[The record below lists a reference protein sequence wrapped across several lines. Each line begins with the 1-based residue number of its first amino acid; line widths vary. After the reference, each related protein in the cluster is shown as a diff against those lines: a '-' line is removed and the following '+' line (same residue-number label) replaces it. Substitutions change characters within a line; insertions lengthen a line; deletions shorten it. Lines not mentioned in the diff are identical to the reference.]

1 MNQIFK
7 AQEFKAQ
14 VFRAQVFKAQVFR
27 AEWCKLRRPTLF
39 FGTMLASAGLTG
51 LVTSLLFL
59 LIDSPQGNSDR
70 GNMISRD
77 ILQLPSGLTIGFS
90 NAAGLLGIV
99 ALCVFAA
106 QTAQEYTYGTL
117 RNLLVRQ
124 PRRLQLLLGKYV
136 SMASFAVVMVIL
148 AAVSSMSLAFGLS
161 GKAKVSTDAWVTSD
175 ALHEMAKTF
184 GNVLLSVIA
193 FGTVGMILGLLLR
206 SPISAISLGVI
217 WLLIVENILIAVKSS
232 LGNWMPGSLMSTIA
246 VGGTA
251 DISYI
256 HSITMVAIYLVSSTA
271 IVITLFKRRDVSN

>member
-1 MNQIFK
+1 MIN
-7 AQEFKAQ
+7 
-14 VFRAQVFKAQVFR
+14 VFKS
-27 AEWCKLRRPTLF
+27 EWRKLRRPTLF
-39 FGTMLASAGLTG
+39 VGTMFASAGLTG

-70 GNMISRD
+70 GNMISRE
-77 ILQLPSGLTIGFS
+77 ILQLPSGLSIGFS

-124 PRRLQLLLGKYV
+124 PRRIQLLVGKYF
-136 SMASFAVVMVIL
+136 SMASFAIVMVIL
-148 AAVSSMSLAFGLS
+148 AAIVSMSLAFGLS
-161 GKAKVSTDAWVTSD
+161 GRAKVETDAWITSD
-175 ALHEMAKTF
+175 ALSDLANTF

-246 VGGTA
+246 VGGTE
-251 DISYI
+251 DISYS
-256 HSITMVAIYLVSSTA
+256 HATSMVAMYLLISA
-271 IVITLFKRRDVSN
+271 GIVVLLFKRRDVSN

>member
-7 AQEFKAQ
+7 A
-14 VFRAQVFKAQVFR
+14 RVFR
-27 AEWCKLRRPTLF
+27 AEWRKLRRPTLF
-39 FGTMLASAGLTG
+39 IGTMLASAGLTG

-70 GNMISRD
+70 GNMISRE

-136 SMASFAVVMVIL
+136 SMASFAIVMVFL
-148 AAVSSMSLAFGLS
+148 AAVVSMSLAFGLS
-161 GKAKVSTDAWVTSD
+161 GKAKVETDAWVTSD
-175 ALHEMAKTF
+175 ALQELAKTF

-206 SPISAISLGVI
+206 SPISSISLGVI
-217 WLLIVENILIAVKSS
+217 WLLIVENILVAVKSS
-232 LGNWMPGSLMSTIA
+232 LGNWMPGNLMSIIA
-246 VGGTA
+246 VGGTT
-251 DISYI
+251 DISYT
-256 HSITMVAIYLVSSTA
+256 HSITMVSIYLVASTA
-271 IVITLFKRRDVSN
+271 IVITLFKWRDVSN

>member
-7 AQEFKAQ
+7 G
-14 VFRAQVFKAQVFR
+14 QVFR
-27 AEWCKLRRPTLF
+27 AEWRKLRRPTLF
-39 FGTMLASAGLTG
+39 IGTMLASAGLTG

-70 GNMISRD
+70 GNMISRE

-90 NAAGLLGIV
+90 NAAGLLGIF

-136 SMASFAVVMVIL
+136 SMASFAIVMVIL
-148 AAVSSMSLAFGLS
+148 AAVVSMSLAFGLS
-161 GKAKVSTDAWVTSD
+161 GKAKVATDAWITSD
-175 ALHEMAKTF
+175 ALQELAKTF

-193 FGTVGMILGLLLR
+193 FGTIGMILGLLLR

-217 WLLIVENILIAVKSS
+217 WLLIVENILVAVKSS
-232 LGNWMPGSLMSTIA
+232 LGTWMPGILISTIA
-246 VGGTA
+246 VGGTD
-251 DISYI
+251 DISYT
-256 HSITMVAIYLVSSTA
+256 HSITMVAIYLVVSTA
-271 IVITLFKRRDVSN
+271 IVVTLFKRRDVSN

>member
-1 MNQIFK
+1 MI
-7 AQEFKAQ
+7 
-14 VFRAQVFKAQVFR
+14 QVFKA
-27 AEWCKLRRPTLF
+27 EWRKLRRPTLF
-39 FGTMLASAGLTG
+39 LGTMLASAGLTG

-77 ILQLPSGLTIGFS
+77 VLQLPSGLTIGFS

-124 PRRLQLLLGKYV
+124 PRRIRLLLGKYV
-136 SMASFAVVMVIL
+136 SMASFAIVMVIL
-148 AAVSSMSLAFGLS
+148 AAVVSMSLAFGLS
-161 GKAKVSTDAWVTSD
+161 GKAKVETDAWVTSA
-175 ALHEMAKTF
+175 ALHEIAKTF

-232 LGNWMPGSLMSTIA
+232 LGKWMPGNLISTIA
-246 VGGTA
+246 VGGTQ
-251 DISYI
+251 DISYTHAI
-256 HSITMVAIYLVSSTA
+256 SMVAIYLVIGTA
-271 IVITLFKRRDVSN
+271 IVVTLFKRRDVSN

>member
-7 AQEFKAQ
+7 G
-14 VFRAQVFKAQVFR
+14 QVFR
-27 AEWCKLRRPTLF
+27 AEWRKLRRPTAFL
-39 FGTMLASAGLTG
+39 GTMLVSAGLTG

-70 GNMISRD
+70 GNMNSRE

-90 NAAGLLGIV
+90 NAAGLLGIF

-124 PRRLQLLLGKYV
+124 PRRLQLLLGKYL
-136 SMASFAVVMVIL
+136 SMASFAIVMVIL
-148 AAVSSMSLAFGLS
+148 AAVVSMSLAFGLS
-161 GKAKVSTDAWVTSD
+161 GKAKVATDAWITSD
-175 ALHEMAKTF
+175 ALQELAKTF

-193 FGTVGMILGLLLR
+193 FGTIGMILGLLLR

-217 WLLIVENILIAVKSS
+217 WLLIVENILVAVKSS
-232 LGNWMPGSLMSTIA
+232 LGTWMPGSLISTIA
-246 VGGTA
+246 VGGTD
-251 DISYI
+251 DISYT
-256 HSITMVAIYLVSSTA
+256 HSITMVTIYLVVSTA
-271 IVITLFKRRDVSN
+271 IVVTLFKRRDVSN

>member
-1 MNQIFK
+1 MI
-7 AQEFKAQ
+7 
-14 VFRAQVFKAQVFR
+14 RVFKS
-27 AEWCKLRRPTLF
+27 EWRKLRRPTLF
-39 FGTMLASAGLTG
+39 LGTMLASAGLTG

-70 GNMISRD
+70 GNMISRE

-124 PRRLQLLLGKYV
+124 PRRLQLLIGKYV
-136 SMASFAVVMVIL
+136 SMASFAIVMVIL
-148 AAVSSMSLAFGLS
+148 AAVISMSLAFGLS
-161 GKAKVSTDAWVTSD
+161 GKAKVETDAWVTAD
-175 ALHEMAKTF
+175 ALQEMAKTF

-217 WLLIVENILIAVKSS
+217 WLLIVENILIAVKGS
-232 LGNWMPGSLMSTIA
+232 LGKWMPGNLMSTIA
-246 VGGTA
+246 VGGT
-251 DISYI
+251 DDVSYS
-256 HSITMVAIYLVSSTA
+256 HSITIIAIYLILSSA

>member
-1 MNQIFK
+1 MI
-7 AQEFKAQ
+7 
-14 VFRAQVFKAQVFR
+14 RVFKS
-27 AEWCKLRRPTLF
+27 EWRKLRRPTLF
-39 FGTMLASAGLTG
+39 LGTMLASAGLTG

-70 GNMISRD
+70 GNVISRE

-124 PRRLQLLLGKYV
+124 PRRLQLLIGKYV
-136 SMASFAVVMVIL
+136 SMASFAIVMVIL
-148 AAVSSMSLAFGLS
+148 AAVISMSLAFGLS
-161 GKAKVSTDAWVTSD
+161 GKAKVETDAWVTAD
-175 ALHEMAKTF
+175 ALQEMAETF

-217 WLLIVENILIAVKSS
+217 WLLIVENILIAVKGS
-232 LGNWMPGSLMSTIA
+232 LGKWMPGNLMSTIA
-246 VGGTA
+246 VGGT
-251 DISYI
+251 DDVSYS
-256 HSITMVAIYLVSSTA
+256 HSITMIAIYLILSSA